1 VLPKLKNEHLVIAH
15 VTRRT
20 GIRRA
25 RNLLRRLAGEE
36 RMKRIHFLMDFEG
49 AAEGGDVDDV
59 GPPPAD
65 TAE

>member
-1 VLPKLKNEHLVIAH
+1 MKNQHIVLTH

-25 RNLLRRLAGEE
+25 RNLLRRRLGDE
-36 RMKRIHFLMDFEG
+36 RMRNIHFLMDFEG
-49 AAEGGDVDDV
+49 AREAGDVEDV